1 MLQIRCPWCGVRD
14 EVEFR
19 YRGDASVA
27 RPTAEAALAAF
38 NDYVYVRAN
47 PCGWHREWWLHHAGC
62 RMVLAVERHTLT
74 HEVRSLPGRGARG
87 RRRCRRRRDD
97 RPC

>member
-1 MLQIRCPWCGVRD
+1 MLQLRCPWCGVRD

-27 RPTAEAALAAF
+27 RPAADAPLAEF
-38 NDYVYVRAN
+38 NAYVYVRAN

-62 RMVLAVERHTLT
+62 RMVFEVERHTLT
-74 HEVRSLPGRGARG
+74 HEVRNPGSGTTATEDGGAS
-87 RRRCRRRRDD
+87 
-97 RPC
+97 